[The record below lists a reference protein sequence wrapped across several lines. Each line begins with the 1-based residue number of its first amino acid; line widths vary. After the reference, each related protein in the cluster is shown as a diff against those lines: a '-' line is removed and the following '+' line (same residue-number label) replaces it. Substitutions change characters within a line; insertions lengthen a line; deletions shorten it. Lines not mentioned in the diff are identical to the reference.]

1 MPPAQ
6 KKTARTSS
14 GKASVKKAPPAMK
27 PAKKAATSSSKASV
41 KKAPP
46 AKKPAAKKPAAK
58 KPTKKSAP
66 AKKPP
71 AKMSPERVLQW
82 SKGSP
87 STSMDLTFDSD
98 DEEDLMDD
106 AVGYAFLR
114 ELQERGH
121 EVRCG
126 YQISKAVFNV
136 VVGKPGGT
144 VVFKAGV
151 HPNFNKDQIVV
162 GQKGKTITAK
172 DFEQACAKMGK
183 IKAKDQTYVLP
194 SVTIYPP
201 ALIDVPGISW
211 AVDITYDT

>member
-6 KKTARTSS
+6 KKAARASS
-14 GKASVKKAPPAMK
+14 GKV
-27 PAKKAATSSSKASV
+27 SV

-46 AKKPAAKKPAAK
+46 AKKPAVAKKAAK
-58 KPTKKSAP
+58 KKPP

-71 AKMSPERVLQW
+71 AKMSPESVLQW
-82 SKGSP
+82 SRGLP
-87 STSMDLTFDSD
+87 STSMDLRDFESD
-98 DEEDLMDD
+98 DEEGLMDD

-114 ELQERGH
+114 QLEERGH

-144 VVFKAGV
+144 VTFKAGV
-151 HPNFNKDQIVV
+151 HPNFKKDQIVV
-162 GQKGKTITAK
+162 GQKGKPITAK

-183 IKAKDQTYVLP
+183 IKAKDEDQTYVLP
-194 SVTIYPP
+194 TVVIYPP

-211 AVDITYDT
+211 AVDISYDS